1 MTTAVRSALLAS
13 TSMSSSSDLVRV
25 EAAAL
30 TALADRLDSSM
41 EAPFAQAL
49 ELLIRCC
56 ELKHRVILL
65 GVGKSGL
72 IARKLAATLTSTGTP
87 AHFLHPAEA
96 LHGDLGIIA
105 PGDIAIAL
113 SASGETEEL
122 LRLIPVLKRLAI
134 PLISFSGALGSTLAT
149 ASEIALDTSIT
160 EEACA
165 LNLAPTASTTVMLA
179 LGDALAIE
187 VSRRRNFQAEDFA
200 DLHPG
205 GHLGRRLT
213 PVRDLMHSG
222 DALPHV
228 AADTPMTQVIYEMSR
243 KKLGM
248 TTVLSEDQTGC
259 RKVLGIV
266 SDGDLRRLLEREG
279 PHALE
284 HTAAEIMNPHPITIA
299 ESTLAPAALALM
311 EQKKITSL
319 IVTHATTQQ
328 VLGVVHLHDIWAL
341 EIS

>member
-1 MTTAVRSALLAS
+1 MPNQSSTPSDLIRVEARALLALAARFEDGP
-13 TSMSSSSDLVRV
+13 MLEAFHRAADLLAASSESHHR
-25 EAAAL
+25 AIL
-30 TALADRLDSSM
+30 TG
-41 EAPFAQAL
+41 
-49 ELLIRCC
+49 I
-56 ELKHRVILL
+56 
-65 GVGKSGL
+65 GKSGL
-72 IARKLAATLTSTGTP
+72 IARKIAATLTSTGTP
-87 AHFLHPAEA
+87 AHFLHPTEA
-96 LHGDLGIIA
+96 LHGDIGA
-105 PGDIAIAL
+105 VSSGDVALAL

-122 LRLIPVLKRLAI
+122 LRLVPVLQRLSV
-134 PLISFSGALGSTLAT
+134 PLICLTGSLASSLAR
-149 ASEIALDTSIT
+149 ASEIVLDCGVT

-228 AADTPMTQVIYEMSR
+228 TASTPMPQVIYEMSR

-248 TTVLSEDQTGC
+248 TVVLADTGSGSSL
-259 RKVLGIV
+259 LGIV

-284 HTAAEIMNPHPITIA
+284 HTAGEIMNPHPVTVA
-299 ESTLAPAALALM
+299 PGTLAPAALALM
-311 EQKKITSL
+311 EQRKITTL
-319 IVTHATTQQ
+319 IVVETAAESTG
-328 VLGVVHLHDIWAL
+328 VLGVVHLHDLWSL
-341 EIS
+341 ELT

>member
-1 MTTAVRSALLAS
+1 
-13 TSMSSSSDLVRV
+13 MSSAPSDLVRV
-25 EAAAL
+25 EARAL
-30 TALADRLDSSM
+30 LQLADRLDSSM
-41 EAPFAQAL
+41 SVPFAHAVD
-49 ELLIRCC
+49 LLAACC
-56 ELKHRVILL
+56 DTKHRVILL

-72 IARKLAATLTSTGTP
+72 IARKIAATLTSTGTR

-96 LHGDLGIIA
+96 LHGDLGIIS

-122 LRLIPVLKRLAI
+122 TRLIPVLKRLEV
-134 PLISFSGALGSTLAT
+134 PLISFTGTLASTLAS
-149 ASEIALDTSIT
+149 ASEIVLDTSIT

-187 VSRRRNFQAEDFA
+187 VSRRRNFQPEDFA
-200 DLHPG
+200 NLHPG
-205 GHLGRRLT
+205 GHLGRRLA

-222 DALPHV
+222 EALPHV
-228 AADTPMTQVIYEMSR
+228 SASTPMTQVIYEMSR

-248 TTVLSEDQTGC
+248 TTVLSEESEG
-259 RKVLGIV
+259 RKLLGIV

-284 HTAAEIMNPHPITIA
+284 HTAAEIMNPNPVTIA
-299 ESTLAPAALALM
+299 QTTLAPAALALM

-319 IVTHATTQQ
+319 IVTDAGTQE

>member
-1 MTTAVRSALLAS
+1 MREAFHRAVGLLAECAES
-13 TSMSSSSDLVRV
+13 HHR
-25 EAAAL
+25 AIL
-30 TALADRLDSSM
+30 TG
-41 EAPFAQAL
+41 
-49 ELLIRCC
+49 I
-56 ELKHRVILL
+56 
-65 GVGKSGL
+65 GKSGL
-72 IARKLAATLTSTGTP
+72 IARKVAATLTSTGTP
-87 AHFLHPAEA
+87 AHFLHPTEA
-96 LHGDLGIIA
+96 LHGDIGA
-105 PGDIAIAL
+105 VSSGDVALAL

-122 LRLIPVLKRLAI
+122 LRLIPVLKRLNV
-134 PLISFSGALGSTLAT
+134 PLISLTGSLASSLAR
-149 ASEIALDTSIT
+149 ASEIAFDCSVT

-187 VSRRRNFQAEDFA
+187 VSRGRNFQAQDFA

-228 AADTPMTQVIYEMSR
+228 TASTPMPQVIYEMSR

-248 TTVLSEDQTGC
+248 TVVLDGAGSAS
-259 RKVLGIV
+259 RLLGIV

-284 HTAAEIMNPHPITIA
+284 HTAGEIMNPHPVTVGPG
-299 ESTLAPAALALM
+299 TLAPAALALM

-319 IVTHATTQQ
+319 IVVETTEDGSG
-328 VLGVVHLHDIWAL
+328 VLGVVHLHDLWSL
-341 EIS
+341 ELT

>member
-1 MTTAVRSALLAS
+1 
-13 TSMSSSSDLVRV
+13 MSSSPSDLVRV
-25 EAAAL
+25 EARAL
-30 TALADRLDSSM
+30 LSLAERLDSAMS
-41 EAPFAQAL
+41 EPFARAVD
-49 ELLIRCC
+49 LLAACC
-56 ELKHRVILL
+56 ETKHRVILL

-72 IARKLAATLTSTGTP
+72 IARKIAATLTSTGTP
-87 AHFLHPAEA
+87 ALFLHPAEA
-96 LHGDLGIIA
+96 LHGDLGIIT

-113 SASGETEEL
+113 SASGETEEI
-122 LRLIPVLKRLAI
+122 LRLIPVFKRLGV
-134 PLISFSGALGSTLAT
+134 PLISFAGALGSTLAA
-149 ASEIALDTSIT
+149 ASQITLDTSIT

-187 VSRRRNFQAEDFA
+187 VSRRRNFQPEDFA
-200 DLHPG
+200 NLHPG

-222 DALPHV
+222 EALPHV
-228 AADTPMTQVIYEMSR
+228 SADTPMTQVIYEMSR

-248 TTVLSEDQTGC
+248 TTVLSND
-259 RKVLGIV
+259 RLLGIV

-284 HTAAEIMNPHPITIA
+284 HTAAEIMNPHPVTIA
-299 ESTLAPAALALM
+299 ETTLAPAALALM

-319 IVTHATTQQ
+319 IVTDAGTRE

-341 EIS
+341 EIA

>member
-1 MTTAVRSALLAS
+1 
-13 TSMSSSSDLVRV
+13 MSSNPSDLVRV
-25 EAAAL
+25 EARAL
-30 TALADRLDSSM
+30 LQLADRLDSSM
-41 EAPFAQAL
+41 SVPFARAVD
-49 ELLIRCC
+49 LLAACC
-56 ELKHRVILL
+56 DRQHRVILL

-72 IARKLAATLTSTGTP
+72 IARKIAATLTSTGTR

-96 LHGDLGIIA
+96 LHGDLGIIST
-105 PGDIAIAL
+105 GDIAIVL

-122 LRLIPVLKRLAI
+122 TRLIPVLKRLEV
-134 PLISFSGALGSTLAT
+134 PLIAFTGALASTLAS
-149 ASEIALDTSIT
+149 ASEIVLDTSIT

-187 VSRRRNFQAEDFA
+187 VSQRRNFQPEDFA
-200 DLHPG
+200 NLHPG
-205 GHLGRRLT
+205 GHLGRRLA
-213 PVRDLMHSG
+213 PVRDLMHAG
-222 DALPHV
+222 EALPHV
-228 AADTPMTQVIYEMSR
+228 GASTPMTQVIYEMSR

-248 TTVLSEDQTGC
+248 TTVLSEEGEG
-259 RKVLGIV
+259 RKLLGIV

-284 HTAAEIMNPHPITIA
+284 HTAAEIMNPNPITI
-299 ESTLAPAALALM
+299 EQTTLAPAALALM

-319 IVTHATTQQ
+319 IVTDAGTQE